1 MTLSSMVARTVSGLF
16 KEMNKALPLPTVIL
30 LQVSGFLRAAWP
42 YVLGSIIGLVLIYNR
57 YGRTSSGKALIDRVK
72 LRIPV
77 FGPQYKKIIMTRFT
91 RTLATLLAN
100 GVPIVTSFDIVKSII
115 DNALISAAV

>member
-1 MTLSSMVARTVSGLF
+1 LTD
-16 KEMNKALPLPTVIL
+16 E
-30 LQVSGFLRAAWP
+30 
-42 YVLGSIIGLVLIYNR
+42 
-57 YGRTSSGKALIDRVK
+57 

-100 GVPIVTSFDIVKSII
+100 GVPIVTSFDIVKSISI
-115 DNALISAAV
+115 IAYLEESPR